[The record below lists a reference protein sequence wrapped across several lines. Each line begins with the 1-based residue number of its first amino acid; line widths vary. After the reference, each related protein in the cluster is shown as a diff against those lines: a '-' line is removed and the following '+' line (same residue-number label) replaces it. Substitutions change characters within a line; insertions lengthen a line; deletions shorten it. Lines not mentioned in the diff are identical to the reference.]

1 MSYSVP
7 RVGRRWGAGCHH
19 GVPGSGRLHAGVNQT
34 QNNAQSDGDGERGD
48 GPVCP
53 EHCCGWGGCT
63 TGPPRH
69 RPSSLTGAR
78 GQCHPV
84 LPCGMLWRC
93 GSSQEREDG
102 KCHSVTSQCPPPVSR
117 SGERAQNHRSVLQP
131 QPGPGR
137 VLTWARGRRIG
148 CSLRFGCQHQ
158 IHWPRS
164 GSRGA
169 IGGREFPG
177 PGPAPRGLSPRWG
190 PGCAEPKPPQAL
202 PLPRWSRARR
212 GGRGCAPPFHA
223 GGGRWALGSGS
234 AECSSADGGGKFQ
247 AVADGGRGM
256 GSEGGPAWGQ

>member
-1 MSYSVP
+1 MAPCALSTAAGGGLHNGAPRTPALIPHGGTRSVP
-7 RVGRRWGAGCHH
+7 PGPALWDAVEMWIIPGTRGWEMSLCHQPVPPT
-19 GVPGSGRLHAGVNQT
+19 GVTEWREST
-34 QNNAQSDGDGERGD
+34 E
-48 GPVCP
+48 
-53 EHCCGWGGCT
+53 
-63 TGPPRH
+63 
-69 RPSSLTGAR
+69 PS
-78 GQCHPV
+78 Q
-84 LPCGMLWRC
+84 
-93 GSSQEREDG
+93 
-102 KCHSVTSQCPPPVSR
+102 
-117 SGERAQNHRSVLQP
+117 SVLQP

-137 VLTWARGRRIG
+137 VLTWARGRQIG

-202 PLPRWSRARR
+202 PLPRWSRAWR